1 MVVIE
6 GDTSTGRTENSQVA
20 KVERFVVDAT
30 DTFIHGDVHLGGTSA
45 PETEWSANVYFNA
58 DIGSHMMPS
67 DDADDASAA
76 LDGKGWDIGATDY
89 DASLASHHG
98 GLTDAA
104 NDSKRRFRTLYVRN
118 ISAGSNAETGLIDG
132 DWSLT
137 AGSTFQATYTADLA
151 ERYEADDNL
160 EPGTV
165 VAMAGTAEVT
175 ATTSENDE
183 DVFGV
188 VSTEPAFI
196 MNGRAGTNE
205 THPLIAMTGR
215 CPCKVV
221 GKINKGDR
229 LVSSST
235 PGRARKADLTND
247 SVFAI
252 IGRAIEA
259 HDSDGEGTI
268 EIAVTRN

>member
-1 MVVIE
+1 MPRAPLCSSEAPTEFAAISLVDTAFAAILAAVILFA
-6 GDTSTGRTENSQVA
+6 A
-20 KVERFVVDAT
+20 KS
-30 DTFIHGDVHLGGTSA
+30 SA
-45 PETEWSANVYFNA
+45 LSVP
-58 DIGSHMMPS
+58 
-67 DDADDASAA
+67 
-76 LDGKGWDIGATDY
+76 
-89 DASLASHHG
+89 
-98 GLTDAA
+98 LTI
-104 NDSKRRFRTLYVRN
+104 L
-118 ISAGSNAETGLIDG
+118 
-132 DWSLT
+132 
-137 AGSTFQATYTADLA
+137 
-151 ERYEADDNL
+151 
-160 EPGTV
+160 
-165 VAMAGTAEVT
+165 AEVT
-175 ATTSENDE
+175 ELSAKA
-183 DVFGV
+183 V

-196 MNGRAGTNE
+196 MNGRAGTDE

-235 PGRARKADLTND
+235 AGIARKADLTND